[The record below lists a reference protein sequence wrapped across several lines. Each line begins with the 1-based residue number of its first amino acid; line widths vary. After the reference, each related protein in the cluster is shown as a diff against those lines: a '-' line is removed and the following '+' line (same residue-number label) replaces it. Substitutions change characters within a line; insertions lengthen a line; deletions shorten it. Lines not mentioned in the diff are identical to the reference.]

1 MKRMLLSCQRRGDFP
16 AEGRPLLIYRPAR
29 LRLIASRKRRTTPA
43 MPKKVIKVSGSTW
56 ISYTGCGVQLL
67 LSYIV
72 FPRGMRKGKVDG
84 HGQDNAII
92 SKPLSRKGKVYQ
104 DLF

>member
-1 MKRMLLSCQRRGDFP
+1 LSVGKEATTGWNR
-16 AEGRPLLIYRPAR
+16 RPLLIYRPAR
-29 LRLIASRKRRTTPA
+29 LRLIASRKSRMTPA
-43 MPKKVIKVSGSTW
+43 IPKSVIRVSGSTW

-72 FPRGMRKGKVDG
+72 FLRGMRKGESG
-84 HGQDNAII
+84 RHGQDNAVI
-92 SKPLSRKGKVYQ
+92 SKPVSRRDKVSSNQ